1 MKSTQII
8 AIVAVVVIAVAG
20 VTTFLVLNDDS
31 GDKTERIHIDT
42 QLAVYGNANNDYN
55 IDEKDRDIIQDIID
69 GKKSFADYPL
79 ADADR
84 SGSIDSADL
93 DIVNNV
99 IAGKKTTL
107 RIIDQI
113 DRIVKVEYPID
124 NVIAVSSDICTFMA
138 CSGFSDTVAGMV
150 SSNIYA
156 NIYQGMIDNGAENL
170 EKSRV
175 LSATSWAAIK
185 DIDAKLY
192 KNGEGVGAV
201 ICDREKGFTD
211 VEQELDDAGI
221 PAIVIRATDPS
232 KTLPG
237 TLLIGFL
244 LGPEHYKGCQ
254 DFVLAC
260 EEAMNDLNAK
270 VDKLPEEQKVKFL
283 AMCSIRC
290 TSGTESQYTQLGIH
304 AGGIPKTQIQGD
316 TSPLLQTVDAIT
328 VYDDLI
334 DKIVNFKTLGCTNGK
349 LSDTWEASKINYVSN
364 SAHFEDMAFINCS
377 MPTTCRVLYVASFFY
392 PDLIDR
398 SYVDGFFQNIVD
410 NYMSFLDA
418 TQEDGDFDIKADMT
432 TMLTYE
438 DYQKLKSASA

>member
-8 AIVAVVVIAVAG
+8 AIVAVAVIAVAG

-113 DRIVKVEYPID
+113 DRIVKVEYPMD

-156 NIYQGMIDNGAENL
+156 NIY
-170 EKSRV
+170 
-175 LSATSWAAIK
+175 
-185 DIDAKLY
+185 
-192 KNGEGVGAV
+192 
-201 ICDREKGFTD
+201 
-211 VEQELDDAGI
+211 
-221 PAIVIRATDPS
+221 
-232 KTLPG
+232 
-237 TLLIGFL
+237 
-244 LGPEHYKGCQ
+244 
-254 DFVLAC
+254 
-260 EEAMNDLNAK
+260 
-270 VDKLPEEQKVKFL
+270 
-283 AMCSIRC
+283 
-290 TSGTESQYTQLGIH
+290 
-304 AGGIPKTQIQGD
+304 
-316 TSPLLQTVDAIT
+316 
-328 VYDDLI
+328 
-334 DKIVNFKTLGCTNGK
+334 
-349 LSDTWEASKINYVSN
+349 
-364 SAHFEDMAFINCS
+364 
-377 MPTTCRVLYVASFFY
+377 
-392 PDLIDR
+392 
-398 SYVDGFFQNIVD
+398 
-410 NYMSFLDA
+410 
-418 TQEDGDFDIKADMT
+418 
-432 TMLTYE
+432 
-438 DYQKLKSASA
+438 